1 MKYRLAGEIRER
13 IDENLSEARA
23 ARQRGDWDRCWRLL
37 EDAHVLS
44 QPWAWP
50 HVRVHGAMFAAG
62 FVRRDVR
69 EVRGQLLRL
78 VVAGPAS
85 TVGKFPVGNTGR
97 ARVSALRPMP
107 IRPDLAAILDSNP
120 TRSCGANGDPC
131 RVVSRLRARRDDRCD
146 ALA

>member
-13 IDENLSEARA
+13 IDANLSEART

-50 HVRVHGAMFAAG
+50 HVRVHGAMFATG
-62 FVRRDVR
+62 LIRRDVR

-85 TVGKFPVGNTGR
+85 AVGKYPVGNTGR
-97 ARVSALRPMP
+97 ATVSALQPMP
-107 IRPDLAAILDSNP
+107 IRPDLAEMLD
-120 TRSCGANGDPC
+120 
-131 RVVSRLRARRDDRCD
+131 RARTGSRPGG
-146 ALA
+146 